1 MRLYLIIYIAIKQAE
16 LYSLTKEQAE
26 KEKLLN
32 NQLNA
37 ILDNMPFMAWLK
49 DKEGSLM
56 AVNEQFARMCNTTV
70 EDILGKTDLDFFPRK
85 YAEEY
90 REEDLEVMRRK
101 QTRSREEPIIGPDGV
116 KWYETFKSPV
126 FDKEL
131 KLPIAKDPKKVE
143 QMKDEF
149 VSTVSHELRTPLTS
163 IKGALGLLL
172 SGVMGE
178 LPDEMRE
185 MVNISYESSD
195 CLIRLVNDI
204 LDMRKIEDGKMVFN
218 IEYWEIM
225 PIVYQAME
233 QNKFYA
239 QEYNVKFEISNTLP
253 ETKVKV
259 DKERLLQVITNLLS
273 NAAKFSPE
281 NGFISVSVVKLNDM
295 VRVSVNDQGKG
306 VPEEFRDRI
315 FQRFSQADSSDSRQK
330 GGTGLGLNI
339 SKLLIEKMDGNIGF
353 ELKINEG
360 TTFYFDL
367 PQIHD

>member
-1 MRLYLIIYIAIKQAE
+1 VMKLGELLYYPIIIYIDIGQVQKFRLLRLYLIIYIAIKQAE

-126 FDKEL
+126 FDKDGNVIGTAGFSRDISER
-131 KLPIAKDPKKVE
+131 KKVE

-178 LPDEMRE
+178 LPVCAVVVGGEHPAHAGPDTAVVRQC
-185 MVNISYESSD
+185 SYQSVLSVIVD
-195 CLIRLVNDI
+195 ICDVLVFH
-204 LDMRKIEDGKMVFN
+204 V
-218 IEYWEIM
+218 
-225 PIVYQAME
+225 V
-233 QNKFYA
+233 
-239 QEYNVKFEISNTLP
+239 
-253 ETKVKV
+253 
-259 DKERLLQVITNLLS
+259 LS
-273 NAAKFSPE
+273 
-281 NGFISVSVVKLNDM
+281 G
-295 VRVSVNDQGKG
+295 
-306 VPEEFRDRI
+306 
-315 FQRFSQADSSDSRQK
+315 
-330 GGTGLGLNI
+330 
-339 SKLLIEKMDGNIGF
+339 
-353 ELKINEG
+353 EG
-360 TTFYFDL
+360 R
-367 PQIHD
+367 